1 MWIAGQYSTLFA
13 TDVAGIRIDSDT
25 LERQCKMNCISSI
38 RSLVMD
44 QERMIIMIISWS
56 LLEITF
62 NALML
67 LVMWAW
73 GQFTKT

>member
-25 LERQCKMNCISSI
+25 LESQCKMNCISSI